1 MKIKKI
7 SLSELEELQ
16 KISVQTFVDTFSEQN
31 SEEDMQ
37 NYISEKLNLDQL
49 KSELENP
56 NSEFYFAENNV
67 GISGYLKLNFGDAQT
82 EVQSQN
88 SVEIERIYVSKEFLG
103 LKVGQILFEKSLEIA
118 EERKADFIWLG
129 VWEENHRAIRFYEKN
144 GFEVFGKHDFKLG
157 NDVQTDLMMKLD
169 FRNKN

>member
-1 MKIKKI
+1 MEIKKI
-7 SLSELEELQ
+7 GLSESVQLQ
-16 KISVQTFVDTFSEQN
+16 KISIQTFVDTFSELN

-56 NSEFYFAENNV
+56 NSEFYFAENED
-67 GISGYLKLNFGDAQT
+67 GICGYLKLNFGEAQT
-82 EVQSQN
+82 ETHNQN
-88 SVEIERIYVSKEFLG
+88 AVEIERIYVSKEFLG

-118 EERKADFIWLG
+118 KERNADFIWLG
-129 VWEENHRAIRFYEKN
+129 VWEENFRAIRFYEKN

-157 NDVQTDLMMKLD
+157 NDIQTDLMMKLKL
-169 FRNKN
+169 N